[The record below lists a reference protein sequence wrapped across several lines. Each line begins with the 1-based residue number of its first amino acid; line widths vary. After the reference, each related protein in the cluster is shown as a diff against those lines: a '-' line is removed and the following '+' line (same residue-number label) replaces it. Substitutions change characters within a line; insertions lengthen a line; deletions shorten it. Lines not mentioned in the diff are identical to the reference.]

1 MRLNWNTKIVGRSLV
16 LVPYQRSHVLKYHQ
30 WMKSEEL
37 QELTGSEPLSLE
49 DEYEMQTSWKED
61 KDKCTFII
69 LDKCKLESGLSEEDC
84 MIGDTNLF
92 LSQDVGC
99 AEAEIMIADEGSR
112 GKGFGRQAITLML
125 RYGIEYLN
133 LEELSAKI
141 KFGNLASENLFKS
154 LGFQEVSRSEV
165 FQETTFLLRVS
176 QDTRTLVQAIDC
188 TLQDFINPEE

>member
-1 MRLNWNTKIVGRSLV
+1 
-16 LVPYQRSHVLKYHQ
+16 
-30 WMKSEEL
+30 
-37 QELTGSEPLSLE
+37 
-49 DEYEMQTSWKED
+49 
-61 KDKCTFII
+61 
-69 LDKCKLESGLSEEDC
+69 
-84 MIGDTNLF
+84 
-92 LSQDVGC
+92 
-99 AEAEIMIADEGSR
+99 MIADEGAR

-125 RYGIEYLN
+125 RYFYHIIFKKPFSHSKIFLLQKIFCCKKNFCLFSRYGIEYLN

>member
-1 MRLNWNTKIVGRSLV
+1 MIFYSLIFKELRIFSLNQLTAPVYI
-16 LVPYQRSHVLKYHQ
+16 
-30 WMKSEEL
+30 L
-37 QELTGSEPLSLE
+37 QYRDLNV
-49 DEYEMQTSWKED
+49 K
-61 KDKCTFII
+61 
-69 LDKCKLESGLSEEDC
+69 
-84 MIGDTNLF
+84 
-92 LSQDVGC
+92 
-99 AEAEIMIADEGSR
+99 AEIMIADEGAR

-125 RYGIEYLN
+125 RYFYHIIFKKPFSHSKIFLFQKFFFSFSRYGIEYLN

>member
-1 MRLNWNTKIVGRSLV
+1 MVS
-16 LVPYQRSHVLKYHQ
+16 
-30 WMKSEEL
+30 
-37 QELTGSEPLSLE
+37 
-49 DEYEMQTSWKED
+49 
-61 KDKCTFII
+61 
-69 LDKCKLESGLSEEDC
+69 
-84 MIGDTNLF
+84 
-92 LSQDVGC
+92 
-99 AEAEIMIADEGSR
+99 
-112 GKGFGRQAITLML
+112 

-176 QDTRTLVQAIDC
+176 QDTRTLVQAIDW

>member
-1 MRLNWNTKIVGRSLV
+1 MRVRGAKDLDVKQSHWCWGIFIISFLKSHFLIQRFFCYKNFFVTKICL
-16 LVPYQRSHVLKYHQ
+16 
-30 WMKSEEL
+30 L
-37 QELTGSEPLSLE
+37 Q
-49 DEYEMQTSWKED
+49 KIF
-61 KDKCTFII
+61 C
-69 LDKCKLESGLSEEDC
+69 
-84 MIGDTNLF
+84 LF
-92 LSQDVGC
+92 S
-99 AEAEIMIADEGSR
+99 
-112 GKGFGRQAITLML
+112 